1 MKKLNFIIVLLV
13 MLFLTSCEIPTS
25 EKFEHHVNK
34 VEDNCDN
41 WTEEDWEMS
50 KDKYREL
57 IREYEANYDNL
68 TPEERE
74 TINKAIG
81 RYNGILMKKGIE
93 NIDNSIKKFV
103 DRLPSMFEGFMS
115 AFEESMENLENQIE
129 GLEDSLED

>member
-1 MKKLNFIIVLLV
+1 

-34 VEDNCDN
+34 VENNCDN

>member
-1 MKKLNFIIVLLV
+1 MKKLNLIITLLV

-25 EKFEHHVNK
+25 VKFDNYVDR

-41 WTEEDWEMS
+41 WTYDEWEMS
-50 KDKYREL
+50 KEKYREL
-57 IREYEANYDNL
+57 LKEYEANYENM

-93 NIDNSIKKFV
+93 NLDKNIKKVV

-115 AFEESMENLENQIE
+115 AFEESMENLEDQIE
-129 GLEDSLED
+129 GLEEGLDE